1 MEVASG
7 STQTDVNSQ
16 SDGLQNVDEE
26 EAGAFVKERQEEQN
40 AVAKIALGESTM
52 DTASVESFQA
62 NENNAVNTSPSS
74 DNVERA
80 KSLPVTDVEM
90 NAINDDAGVEQSPV
104 VPMDTQQAIDK
115 KRELFIDLTKNKW
128 DQVKAQ
134 CPTVS
139 INPLDS
145 LGYKM
150 FCCGDFADK
159 FFIFLIRMPFAMW
172 LIGSA
177 GVFSGTLL
185 TWYYEIIVG
194 YVVLM
199 VISIIFFGSV
209 LLTMNIRV
217 AWFLMFKFESIV
229 KIFSCLG
236 LILSLPNTCDKPRIF
251 DYTEGFLFFMYTATF
266 VFTDATNLMPRM
278 NVLFGCWT
286 LVACMGAYV
295 VITSKYSNCS
305 EVENA
310 WLDFGPDEFSARQIS
325 LICLGQLI
333 IFIGKQVI
341 AEFRDIFIYKRDFCN
356 SIKLPVKIEWALK
369 KKDAQRL
376 NITEKDARWL
386 VVDLDLSDS
395 EEEEENPMAASSECV

>member
-7 STQTDVNSQ
+7 STQTDPNL
-16 SDGLQNVDEE
+16 DPGGLQNVDEE
-26 EAGAFVKERQEEQN
+26 EVVIDAGALKERQEEEK
-40 AVAKIALGESTM
+40 AVAQIALGETVM
-52 DTASVESFQA
+52 DTTSVQSIQA
-62 NENNAVNTSPSS
+62 NEMNGAITP
-74 DNVERA
+74 DNDVHRA
-80 KSLPVTDVEM
+80 KTLPVTAVEM
-90 NAINDDAGVEQSPV
+90 NALKIDDDIEQSPLV
-104 VPMDTQQAIDK
+104 EMETRDAVDK
-115 KRELFIDLTKNKW
+115 KRELFIDLKRKKW
-128 DQVKAQ
+128 DQVKEL

-150 FCCGDFADK
+150 FCCGDFADT
-159 FFIFLIRMPFAMW
+159 FFLFLIRMPFAFW

-177 GVFSGTLL
+177 GVFLGTFL
-185 TWYYEIIVG
+185 TWHFEIIIG
-194 YVVLM
+194 YVFLM

-209 LLTMNIRV
+209 LLTMNIHV
-217 AWFLMFKFESIV
+217 AWFLLFKFESIV

-236 LILSLPNTCDKPRIF
+236 LILSLPNTCDKPRII
-251 DYTEGFLFFMYTATF
+251 DYTEGWLFLMYTATF

-286 LVACMGAYV
+286 LVACIGAYA

-310 WLDFGPDEFSARQIS
+310 WLDFGPGEFSARQLS

-341 AEFRDIFIYKRDFCN
+341 AEFKDIFIYQRDFCN
-356 SIKLPVKIEWALK
+356 SIKLPVKIEWALT
-369 KKDAQRL
+369 KKDAERL
-376 NITEKDARWL
+376 NLTKEDARWL

-395 EEEEENPMAASSECV
+395 EEETNPMEAH